1 MRPCVV
7 ALRHLLV
14 KDAAAGGHP
23 LHVAGAEIAAVAQAV
38 AVLDVA
44 GQHIGDGLDAAM
56 RMPGKA
62 GAILVGTVV
71 AEIVEQQERIEL
83 GGVAE
88 AEGAAQ
94 MDAGA
99 LDRGLGG
106 DDALDRSDGHGGP
119 LWGAPEPPD
128 QW

>member
-1 MRPCVV
+1 MHAALRV
-7 ALRHLLV
+7 ALRHFLMQ
-14 KDAAAGGHP
+14 DAAPGRHP
-23 LHVAGAEIAAVAQAV
+23 LHVAGAEIAAIAEAV

-62 GAILVGTVV
+62 GAIFVRPVV

-94 MDAGA
+94 MHAGA
-99 LDRGLGG
+99 FDGRLG
-106 DDALDRSDGHGGP
+106 RRRCV
-119 LWGAPEPPD
+119 
-128 QW
+128 